1 MNGIYT
7 DGPFPL
13 SGILSAAN
21 PSDMITASLVVI
33 IPIHHKLPHLY
44 RCGSL
49 LLLWKFGN
57 NTQMISGVQID
68 SISLLTGV
76 SDILTIVLSF
86 SIFFSSLRYPSESFL
101 QQKKRKSEHV
111 SGLTLSLLDAFIL
124 PHPSYFVKGHYYEFF
139 QHLPPLICTSPLC
152 TLFLPHSPARKIASK
167 RQGGGV
173 SFAWEGGCWHWQ
185 ELSAL
190 PV

>member
-33 IPIHHKLPHLY
+33 IPIHHKLPHLH

-101 QQKKRKSEHV
+101 QQKSV
-111 SGLTLSLLDAFIL
+111 SPNIYPDLRFRYSMLLFYHIRPILSKDITTNSFNIFRHSFVLLRSAPCF
-124 PHPSYFVKGHYYEFF
+124 
-139 QHLPPLICTSPLC
+139 SP
-152 TLFLPHSPARKIASK
+152 TP
-167 RQGGGV
+167 
-173 SFAWEGGCWHWQ
+173 
-185 ELSAL
+185 L
-190 PV
+190 PVK

>member
-49 LLLWKFGN
+49 LLLWKFRN

-86 SIFFSSLRYPSESFL
+86 SIFFSSLRYHSESFFAT
-101 QQKKRKSEHV
+101 KKAQIRTCIRTYAFATRCYYFTTSVLFCQRTLLRILSTSSAIHLFPSALRLV
-111 SGLTLSLLDAFIL
+111 S
-124 PHPSYFVKGHYYEFF
+124 
-139 QHLPPLICTSPLC
+139 PPLPCP
-152 TLFLPHSPARKIASK
+152 
-167 RQGGGV
+167 
-173 SFAWEGGCWHWQ
+173 
-185 ELSAL
+185 
-190 PV
+190 